1 MKETELKNGT
11 IDCIWNG
18 YTATP
23 SRRKRIAFS
32 RVYELSGQ
40 SLVVRKDSGINK
52 MADMKGR
59 KRSGSRRSRRPR
71 PTSTSIH
78 GC

>member
-23 SRRKRIAFS
+23 ARQKRIAFS

-40 SLVVRKDSGINK
+40 SLVVRKNSKIKNFFYY
-52 MADMKGR
+52 
-59 KRSGSRRSRRPR
+59 
-71 PTSTSIH
+71 
-78 GC
+78 